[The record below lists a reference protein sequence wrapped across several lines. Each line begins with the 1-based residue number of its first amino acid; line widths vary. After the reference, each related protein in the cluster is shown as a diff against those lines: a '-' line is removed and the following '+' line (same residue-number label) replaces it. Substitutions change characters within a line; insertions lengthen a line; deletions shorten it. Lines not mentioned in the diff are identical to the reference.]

1 MARMPSDAKNCISVD
16 CNVKLTRTGKKA
28 TQYCDNCRPVIRR
41 YRKFRYACRI
51 VRCRSPAKED
61 GYCEACRPFPKD
73 MVPVIHGW
81 NEGKFVVEDNNPVCP
96 YAGTPSEGETYRC
109 ADANEVI
116 KSIRSI
122 LND

>member
-1 MARMPSDAKNCISVD
+1 
-16 CNVKLTRTGKKA
+16 
-28 TQYCDNCRPVIRR
+28 
-41 YRKFRYACRI
+41 
-51 VRCRSPAKED
+51 
-61 GYCEACRPFPKD
+61 
-73 MVPVIHGW
+73 VIHGW

-96 YAGTPSEGETYRC
+96 YAGAPSEGETYRC